1 MIFIYRGGP
10 AGPGGLMT
18 LDPMISVISQSCFF
32 DVGVTVTQQT
42 QQLQQQKRRMSRF
55 IVGMKPKGGFNN

>member
-18 LDPMISVISQSCFF
+18 LDPMISVNDQSCFF
-32 DVGVTVTQQT
+32 DVGVTVTQ
-42 QQLQQQKRRMSRF
+42 RNNFSSRSAEA
-55 IVGMKPKGGFNN
+55 GL